1 MRALGLFA
9 TNKVLPK
16 DERQSYLVAI
26 TLQSRENLWLT
37 TLDGIEEV
45 CKIATAR
52 ERFVREH
59 GETMV
64 LPRILVILRIWVP
77 DGHSQVPLAENFG
90 MRLDQIDS
98 LIGACLEAGFAPE
111 DIIGVSFHC
120 GSGCESVET
129 YLARGA
135 GDGAD
140 GAGRH
145 RPETAGRLFVAAI
158 FSSRCWLLN
167 AGHWGWLSRSG
178 RPRRRR
184 GAVCGGGRF
193 CEKGSDCWSLS
204 IPIFHQEEGKE
215 KEGRELSILSC
226 LHHCR
231 LSLRVV
237 SCRVVSHRVLP
248 KCILIVV

>member
-1 MRALGLFA
+1 
-9 TNKVLPK
+9 
-16 DERQSYLVAI
+16 
-26 TLQSRENLWLT
+26 
-37 TLDGIEEV
+37 
-45 CKIATAR
+45 
-52 ERFVREH
+52 
-59 GETMV
+59 MV

-167 AGHWGWLSRSG
+167 AGI
-178 RPRRRR
+178 
-184 GAVCGGGRF
+184 GGGF
-193 CEKGSDCWSLS
+193 PGADGLD
-204 IPIFHQEEGKE
+204 GD
-215 KEGRELSILSC
+215 EGRFAAAGVFARKGAIAGAYPFPSSI
-226 LHHCR
+226 
-231 LSLRVV
+231 
-237 SCRVVSHRVLP
+237 
-248 KCILIVV
+248 KKKAKKKKGGN